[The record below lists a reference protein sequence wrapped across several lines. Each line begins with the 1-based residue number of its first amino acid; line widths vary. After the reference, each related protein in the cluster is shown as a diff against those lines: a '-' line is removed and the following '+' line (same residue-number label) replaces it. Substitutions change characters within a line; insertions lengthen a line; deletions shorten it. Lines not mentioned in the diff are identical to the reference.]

1 MSNVV
6 SVVTFMCVSMHVC
19 VCGGGGLMALGLQS
33 EGNKA

>member
-19 VCGGGGLMALGLQS
+19 VCGGGADGLGLA
-33 EGNKA
+33 E

>member
-19 VCGGGGLMALGLQS
+19 VCGGGLMALGLQS